1 MYRQLLDSSPLLTF
15 PLIALVIFFS
25 VYVAI
30 FIRTFAKKASA
41 YDATAALPLHD
52 DDTVRH
58 GGP

>member
-1 MYRQLLDSSPLLTF
+1 MFRQLLDHSPLLSY
-15 PLIALVIFFS
+15 PLIALVIFFT

-30 FIRTFAKKASA
+30 FIRTYAKKASA
-41 YDATAALPLHD
+41 YDATAALPLQ